1 MIMKLLLA
9 CLVLAMSAFGQPL
22 KLMTENLP
30 PYSYFEADV
39 LKGISVEMVRKILP
53 ILGYEDA
60 SIEVYP
66 WSRALALLEA
76 HENGVL
82 FSMAYT
88 QERAQK
94 YKFACTLI
102 PVEVFLFKHKEDPR
116 VFTSREE
123 ISSVS
128 KIGVVKDFGAHKW
141 LKRQGFT
148 NLDLSSQTQTMLQKL
163 LRKKVDLI
171 PATPMSIAAMHDA
184 RIDTTRIERTAFK
197 LYQTNLCIAFNQAF
211 SDKEVKRWETA
222 LHALHVNGTYE
233 TILSR
238 YMKELQQ

>member
-1 MIMKLLLA
+1 MKLLLV
-9 CLVLAMSAFGQPL
+9 CLLLTLSAFGQPL
-22 KLMTENLP
+22 KLMTENLS
-30 PYSYFEADV
+30 PYSYLEGDT
-39 LKGISVEMVRKILP
+39 LKGISVEMVREILP
-53 ILGYEDA
+53 ALGYEDVT
-60 SIEVYP
+60 IEVYP

-88 QERAQK
+88 KERAEK

-102 PVEVFLFKHKEDPR
+102 PVEVFMFKHKETPR
-116 VFTSREE
+116 VFTSLEE
-123 ISSVS
+123 IKRVS

-141 LKRQGFT
+141 LKEQGFT
-148 NLDLSSQTQTMLQKL
+148 NLDLSSQTQTMIQKL
-163 LRKKVDLI
+163 LSKKIDLF
-171 PATPMSIAAMHDA
+171 PATPMNIAAINDA
-184 RIDTTRIERTAFK
+184 RIDTTRIERTDIK

-211 SDKEVKRWETA
+211 SDEEVERWEAA

-233 TILSR
+233 AILSS